1 VRHRVAGNR
10 INMPEARRRAAIR
23 SLIEGLILRE
33 SITTT
38 EARAKAVKGE
48 AEHVIAVAI
57 RGHRE
62 ALAHVREVV
71 GDDSL
76 VLSLWDLAGEAR
88 FSLDTEV
95 ASNDERATLNKHPL
109 RAEVLQQRQRELA
122 DRKARLL
129 KLIKNEDD
137 AQAGL
142 QAARE
147 GRVIEMRARRN
158 IMKRFSTLG
167 GKHVLRKL
175 FDPGFLERFEE
186 RAGGYTRIVKVGPR
200 HGDAAPMVMFQ
211 LVDYTPIS

>member
-23 SLIEGLILRE
+23 SLIEGLILHE

-38 EARAKAVKGE
+38 EARAKAVKAE
-48 AEHVIAVAI
+48 AERIIATAL

-76 VLSLWDLAGEAR
+76 ALQLWDLAGEAR
-88 FSLDTEV
+88 FDLDTEV
-95 ASNDERATLNKHPL
+95 ASNEERAAQNKHPL
-109 RAEVLQQRQRELA
+109 RPEVMQQKQRELA

-129 KLIKNEDD
+129 KLIKNEDE
-137 AQAGL
+137 ARAAL

-158 IMKRFSTLG
+158 IMKRFNTASGQYVT
-167 GKHVLRKL
+167 RKL
-175 FDPGFLERFEE
+175 FDPSFQERFEGRE
-186 RAGGYTRIVKVGPR
+186 GGYTRIVKLGR
-200 HGDAAPMVMFQ
+200 RQGDAAPMVAFQ
-211 LVDYTPIS
+211 LVDYIPIS